1 VTRSRALARLL
12 LVAGVLAAFPG
23 PVRADVIDVTLLFTN
38 DFESAFDPITAWWR
52 DDVSRLGGV
61 AQLATLVERE
71 RRAAGLSFLFD
82 AGDIFTGTLTKRTR
96 GELPFEL
103 MTTMGYD
110 AMCVGNH
117 EFEYGWEVFREARLR
132 APFPVLAA
140 NIFYSGTQIPFVQPY
155 TVLERGG
162 LRLGVIGVIGQDAA
176 TALIPSHVR
185 GLDFR
190 DPVAAV
196 RAAVAKLRPDVDLL
210 VVLAHQG
217 WTAPMQTDAEARPE
231 VQRDIAADLGLAS
244 QVPGIDVLLSGHADA
259 GTERPA
265 LSPVTGTLVMQT
277 YGHGTRLG
285 RLRLRVD
292 TAARRI
298 VASSG
303 ELLLVDSDRLPPDP
317 RIAAKLARYRARH
330 PELDEV
336 IGHAARR
343 LVRDYVRESDLGNLT
358 ADILR
363 AHTGAPVALMASGAL
378 RGDLPAG
385 AVTRGRLLDVFPFED
400 RVELLELPG
409 SVLREAIEHGLS
421 LERGLLQV
429 SGVAVRYDPSRPV
442 GRRVLA
448 IDVGGKPLEPEA
460 TYPVATITMLAQGGD
475 TYRMLADRPRQPAG
489 PEYAAVLEAWV
500 AAHDPIQAPARGRY
514 QPTSAARPGTN
525 AR

>member
-12 LVAGVLAAFPG
+12 FVAGILAAPR
-23 PVRADVIDVTLLFTN
+23 PACPDVLDVTLLFTN
-38 DFESAFDPITAWWR
+38 DFESAFDPIPAWWR
-52 DDVSRLGGV
+52 DDVKHVGGV

-82 AGDIFTGTLTKRTR
+82 AGDIFTGTLTRLTR

-117 EFEYGWEVFREARLR
+117 EFEYGWQVFREARMR

-140 NIFYSGTQIPFVQPY
+140 NIFYAGTQIPFVQPY

-185 GLDFR
+185 GLEFR

-196 RAAVAKLRPDVDLL
+196 RAAVEKLRPDVDLV

-231 VQRDIAADLGLAS
+231 VQRDIASDLRLAS

-259 GTERPA
+259 GTERPVV
-265 LSPVTGTLVMQT
+265 SPTTGTLVMQT

-292 TAARRI
+292 TAARR
-298 VASSG
+298 VVSSSG

-317 RIAAKLARYRARH
+317 RVAAKLARYRARH
-330 PELDEV
+330 PELDDV
-336 IGHAARR
+336 IGHSTRR

-358 ADILR
+358 ADVLR
-363 AHTGAPVALMASGAL
+363 AHTGAPVALMPSGAL

-385 AVTRGRLLDVFPFED
+385 AVTRGKLLDVFPFED
-400 RVELLELPG
+400 RVEVLDLPG
-409 SVLREAIEHGLS
+409 SVLREAIEHGLG
-421 LERGLLQV
+421 LERGMLQV
-429 SGVAVRYDPSRPV
+429 SGVSVRYDPARAV
-442 GRRVLA
+442 GQRVVS
-448 IDVGGKPLEPEA
+448 IEVGGHLLDPEA
-460 TYPVATITMLAQGGD
+460 TYRTATITLLAQGGD
-475 TYRMLADRPRQPAG
+475 TYRMLAGRPRLPGAG
-489 PEYAAVLEAWV
+489 KEYALVLEEWV
-500 AAHDPIQAPARGRY
+500 AAHDPIEVPPRDRYRTTASPPGHGR
-514 QPTSAARPGTN
+514 
-525 AR
+525 